1 MREQLPGPELR
12 PLPHDDPVAGSLGR
26 LKRLAFSPCHG
37 STQSSHLRYELHAY
51 LHLILKYLPGDIVWA
66 HDETKEMLGGL
77 ADIVVGCTPWT
88 LSMADICA
96 AYGLTIPRGLLQTP

>member
-1 MREQLPGPELR
+1 MTTQW
-12 PLPHDDPVAGSLGR
+12 LGR